1 MSGTIQFNHIPV
13 LKDAVLEY
21 LTFPEDRPARMVDG
35 TVGGGGHSA
44 LLLEKYP
51 KLELLGIDRDDMA
64 LSAAKEKLSFAGDR
78 VTLVRG
84 CYADLAAV
92 AVEHGWDQL
101 DGVLLDIGV
110 SSPQLDLPERGFS
123 WRHDAVLDMR
133 MDRRSELTAG
143 RWLNRT
149 SESEMARVFREY
161 GEIKRAG
168 ALAKKAV
175 EMRESNPFATTA
187 DLVALSDAVLGRAK
201 PGHLPHPTLVFQA
214 VRIAVNDELKQ
225 LETGLNAAVSMLG
238 KGGKVAV
245 ISFHSL
251 EDRIVK
257 NYFRKESTAC
267 ICPPGLPVCCCGHE
281 AQLKLLTRHAV
292 SAEKEEVAA
301 NSRSACA
308 KLRAAEKIV

>member
-1 MSGTIQFNHIPV
+1 MNRDESFVHIPV

-21 LTFPEDRPARMVDG
+21 LTFDPDRPARLVDG

-44 LLLEKYP
+44 LLLERYP
-51 KLELLGIDRDDMA
+51 KLEMIGIDRDDMA
-64 LSAAKEKLSFAGDR
+64 LNAAAKRLSFAGSR
-78 VTLVRG
+78 VHLERG
-84 CYADLAAV
+84 CYAELAAI
-92 AVEHGWDQL
+92 AVERGWDEI

-110 SSPQLDLPERGFS
+110 SSPQLDKAERGFS
-123 WRHDAVLDMR
+123 WRNDAVLDMR

-149 SESEMARVFREY
+149 GESEMARVFREY
-161 GEIKRAG
+161 GEIKKAG

-175 EMRESNPFATTA
+175 EMREAKPFAMTS

-201 PGHLPHPTLVFQA
+201 PGRLPHPTLVFQA
-214 VRIAVNDELKQ
+214 VRIAVNDELRQ
-225 LETGLNAAVSMLG
+225 LETGLKSAVKMLSP
-238 KGGKVAV
+238 GGRVAV

-257 NYFRKESTAC
+257 NYFRRESTNC
-267 ICPPGLPVCCCGHE
+267 ICPPGLPVCCCGHQ
-281 AQLKLLTRHAV
+281 AQLEVLTRHAV
-292 SAEKEEVAA
+292 TAAPGEIAE

-308 KLRAAEKIV
+308 KLRAAAKIM

>member
-1 MSGTIQFNHIPV
+1 MSDPFNHIPV
-13 LKDAVLEY
+13 LKDAVLEH
-21 LTFPEDRPARMVDG
+21 LTFPPDRPARLLDG

-51 KLELLGIDRDDMA
+51 QLELLGIDRDDMA
-64 LSAAKEKLSFAGDR
+64 LEAAGKKLAFAGNR
-78 VTLVRG
+78 VKLVRG
-84 CYADLAAV
+84 NYADLAAL

-101 DGVLLDIGV
+101 DGILLDIGV

-123 WRHDAVLDMR
+123 WRNEAVLDMR

-149 SESEMARVFREY
+149 GEAEMARVFREY

-168 ALAKKAV
+168 ALARKAV
-175 EMRESNPFATTA
+175 EMREKSPFAMTS

-225 LETGLNAAVSMLG
+225 LQTGLKAAVSML
-238 KGGKVAV
+238 KSGGRVAV

-257 NYFRKESTAC
+257 NYFRQESTQC
-267 ICPPGLPVCCCGHE
+267 VCPPGLPVCCCGHE
-281 AQLKLLTRHAV
+281 AVLQVVTRHAV
-292 SAEKEEVAA
+292 TASEAEVAE

-308 KLRAAEKIV
+308 KLRVAAKK